1 MSTGLKILRYA
12 VEVFVTCILIS
23 LIVYGVSRAQ
33 AISKSQG
40 DSLNG
45 LKQEI
50 TSSDLTTYEGTTLK
64 GITVISA
71 IKKFQ
76 RSVDVRVITVGG
88 TRIYNTSS
96 LFTNT
101 NEDSIYYVDPDGSFT
116 CTDTMNA
123 NGIIGE
129 IIFKQKDAV
138 VVNETVTNIDDAK
151 QLIVSALGIGSGD
164 SESWQSLANKV
175 SEEVGSSYK
184 TTLANK
190 LGAGY
195 SNTDSWST
203 LASAAGTKIQDLTN
217 ELASINGSTSSAAK
231 TLTVHT
237 TGDNVLDF
245 KPSVIIATGAD
256 TGLTYFYY
264 ADAWAGNDGP
274 ITADLPLTLVNRN
287 NLWCLDDNKDEEF
300 SITYYK

>member
-76 RSVDVRVITVGG
+76 RSVDVKVITVGG